1 MIELTEV
8 GYKLL
13 IILTIYAALL
23 IFYILYLYLKEPFNC
38 DELGPLL
45 MMGIV
50 FFMMPSAFLI
60 KEIRVRRQDMRAHD
74 TTIKTED
81 LSVEELRIRK
91 EFLENKTE
99 RGKLLE
105 DIKRLEEERHDC

>member
-1 MIELTEV
+1 MIELNEV

-38 DELGPLL
+38 DELGLLL

-50 FFMMPSAFLI
+50 FFYDAVSI
-60 KEIRVRRQDMRAHD
+60 SD
-74 TTIKTED
+74 
-81 LSVEELRIRK
+81 
-91 EFLENKTE
+91 
-99 RGKLLE
+99 
-105 DIKRLEEERHDC
+105 KRDSGQASRYAGT

>member
-50 FFMMPSAFLI
+50 FL
-60 KEIRVRRQDMRAHD
+60 
-74 TTIKTED
+74 
-81 LSVEELRIRK
+81 
-91 EFLENKTE
+91 
-99 RGKLLE
+99 
-105 DIKRLEEERHDC
+105 